1 MSEPNPRAAN
11 SARRGPIRAMQN
23 FAGGVFLLILA
34 ALAIYLARGLPQGSL
49 RSMGPA
55 MLPDWL
61 AYGVGA
67 CGLILVLLSFLKD
80 GDALEKSALRGPAV
94 VLVAILAFAM
104 TIRPFSFGPLTVPG
118 LGMVVAGPLAILIG
132 GYATADV
139 KLRPLLILALSLT
152 PFCMV
157 LFGDLLNLPIPIFP
171 QSFAESVSGELVPEG
186 RPAGDR
192 YRDGDCGPCDLSH
205 RSPAPFQPH
214 RRCRSFGN
222 DLMGDLILQP
232 ASRLLGRAHAP
243 QSRARLPR
251 LPRRHARRR
260 AAGCRADRHHRDAA
274 ADHLRPR
281 ARRRPRSCWRAS
293 ITAPNMAGRPPR
305 SSSISRVRRPPSS
318 RPSTATRWRGRA
330 APAWRSASPPSAR
343 SLRERSR
350 RSSLRR
356 SARP

>member
-171 QSFAESVSGELVPEG
+171 QSFANL
-186 RPAGDR
+186 
-192 YRDGDCGPCDLSH
+192 
-205 RSPAPFQPH
+205 F
-214 RRCRSFGN
+214 
-222 DLMGDLILQP
+222 P
-232 ASRLLGRAHAP
+232 ASWSQKDILRATAIVMAIAALAIYLTGR
-243 QSRARLPR
+243 
-251 LPRRHARRR
+251 RRH
-260 AAGCRADRHHRDAA
+260 
-274 ADHLRPR
+274 
-281 ARRRPRSCWRAS
+281 
-293 ITAPNMAGRPPR
+293 
-305 SSSISRVRRPPSS
+305 SS
-318 RPSTATRWRGRA
+318 RIDVVDHSGTI
-330 APAWRSASPPSAR
+330 
-343 SLRERSR
+343 
-350 RSSLRR
+350 
-356 SARP
+356 